1 MNAERWL
8 PHPIG
13 SLLLALVWVL
23 LSGGYDVAGVVVG
36 LLLGVLVP
44 ALLWRIWPA
53 GVRMRRPHVM
63 LWLLLV
69 VLYDIVVA
77 NVAVAHLVLGRNANL
92 RPRVM
97 RLHSRLDEPLAITI
111 LANSISLTPGTVS
124 VEIEPDGRTLVIH
137 GLDIEDPD
145 ETLETIRQRYE
156 APLLESFPCSASPS
170 S

>member
-1 MNAERWL
+1 VNSARWL

-13 SLLLALVWVL
+13 SLFLALVWVL
-23 LSGGYDVAGVVVG
+23 LTGGYDLAGVVVG
-36 LLLGVLVP
+36 LFLGFLVP
-44 ALLWRIWPA
+44 VLLWRIWPA
-53 GVRMRRPHVM
+53 GVRVRRPHLM

-77 NVAVAHLVLGRNANL
+77 NIAVARLVLGRNSAL

-124 VEIEPDGRTLVIH
+124 VEIEADGRTLVIH
-137 GLDIEDPD
+137 GLDVADPD
-145 ETLETIRQRYE
+145 ETLATIRQRYE